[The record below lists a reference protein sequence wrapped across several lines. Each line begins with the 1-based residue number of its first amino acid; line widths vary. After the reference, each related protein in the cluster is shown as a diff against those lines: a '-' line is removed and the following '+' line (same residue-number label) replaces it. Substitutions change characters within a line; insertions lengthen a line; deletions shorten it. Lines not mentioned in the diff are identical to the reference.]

1 MQEQLCPTSQ
11 AAQAIQAQRETN
23 KILLQNNKIMAEVLK
38 ELKGLRQEVNE
49 VKALFLGSTI
59 TEL

>member
-11 AAQAIQAQRETN
+11 AAQAIQVQRETN
-23 KILLQNNKIMAEVLK
+23 KILLQNNEIMAEVLK